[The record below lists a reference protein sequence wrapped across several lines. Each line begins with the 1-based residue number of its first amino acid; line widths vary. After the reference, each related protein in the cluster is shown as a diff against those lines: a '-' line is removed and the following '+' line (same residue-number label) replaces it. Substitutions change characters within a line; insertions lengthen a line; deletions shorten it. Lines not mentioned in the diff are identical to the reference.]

1 MPDLSATDTIP
12 KQRPRRERVAAWT
25 PPVLPLA
32 VLSGFLV
39 MLTTVVVALD
49 LSVRWLWIAIA
60 EAVLVLLGWL
70 GGWLFRRAIAG
81 SDLVRRW
88 QAWEDGLGLVV
99 LVPIAVVVAGWS
111 IWRLGNQ
118 QWGWLA
124 LAATLAAISVAAV
137 ATRRPSAE
145 APLIVLNATAPEPLA
160 DFQQVSL
167 PWDLAPAQPTVT
179 GEFSV
184 WLRLT
189 KLVEFRPP
197 ANPIATWVAGEAGQE
212 RPAWARV
219 IVATWSAIALTSS
232 QVPLRWW
239 PRWRSC
245 GLRISSA
252 RTHQAHWT
260 HPRRAP
266 PGQAVELSSEAG
278 EGDTALQP
286 PTAAVNW
293 VDEGCCR
300 QWTPFRN

>member
-167 PWDLAPAQPTVT
+167 PWDLAPAQPAVT
-179 GEFSV
+179 GEVSV

-189 KLVEFRPP
+189 KLAEFRPP
-197 ANPIATWVAGEAGQE
+197 TNPHHQMGGRRSRPGTARIRVVCHQRDVRRGQRHR
-212 RPAWARV
+212 RPG
-219 IVATWSAIALTSS
+219 
-232 QVPLRWW
+232 
-239 PRWRSC
+239 RSD
-245 GLRISSA
+245 
-252 RTHQAHWT
+252 
-260 HPRRAP
+260 HPRSWAHPVRRDVLGHGHGAEDHLLP
-266 PGQAVELSSEAG
+266 RLG
-278 EGDTALQP
+278 
-286 PTAAVNW
+286 
-293 VDEGCCR
+293 
-300 QWTPFRN
+300 